1 MWEAQIWGCI
11 SLVILSTLIR
21 SNKSLGVL
29 SPPRPGTASSSA
41 AKFHKFISGHINIWC
56 FSQSLS
62 SVSQVIEHIPAFKGE
77 EPSSCHRSAL
87 SSRTKIS
94 WGEKQNVLFDRWN
107 VMDDTALQAR
117 CALQAHC
124 RGCEPHPPTAG
135 KERATSVQ
143 LLTPWWCSSFG
154 SMFESSPSRKAAPS
168 NREGKAAATL
178 KLLFLTWMLTS

>member
-1 MWEAQIWGCI
+1 MSWHCKQQCCQISQI
-11 SLVILSTLIR
+11 YLRTHKHLVLFP
-21 SNKSLGVL
+21 KSQLGE
-29 SPPRPGTASSSA
+29 SSDY
-41 AKFHKFISGHINIWC
+41 
-56 FSQSLS
+56 
-62 SVSQVIEHIPAFKGE
+62 EHIPAFKGE
-77 EPSSCHRSAL
+77 EPCSCHRSAL

-124 RGCEPHPPTAG
+124 RGCEPHPPKAG
-135 KERATSVQ
+135 KERARSVQ